1 MNSFDFNRYIS
12 FVDDISNEMDYPNS
26 IRHLLYVIVPAFI
39 INYGVDNERLI
50 LECFR
55 KTKIYLSNNI
65 PDDNVNAY
73 FDRKLYKDD

>member
-12 FVDDISNEMDYPNS
+12 FVDGISNEMDYPNS
-26 IRHLLYVIVPAFI
+26 IRHLLYVVVPAFI

-55 KTKIYLSNNI
+55 KT
-65 PDDNVNAY
+65 
-73 FDRKLYKDD
+73 